1 MVGLRN
7 ILLPIVVAYCC
18 CLLLLPIVVA
28 YCCCLLLLPIVV
40 VLFCCFVGGLLDV
53 NFDKDRRGGW
63 MQGGGKSRGCIRI
76 NLILLILY
84 NYSRT
89 PFYRLLRHE

>member
-1 MVGLRN
+1 MGGFEEYSVLLVVGLRN
-7 ILLPIVVAYCC
+7 ILLPIVVVLLCC
-18 CLLLLPIVVA
+18 F
-28 YCCCLLLLPIVV
+28 V